1 VNAFVHLVLALAYG
15 PLGVML
21 ILYAIGLVMRA
32 RGRPEFLQWLVRQTR
47 YERD

>member
-1 VNAFVHLVLALAYG
+1 VNAFIPLVMAMVYG

-21 ILYAIGLVMRA
+21 LLYLIALALRA
-32 RGRPEFLQWLVRQTR
+32 RGRPQLLQWLVRQTR